1 MLHKDYTPE
10 KVAVRVSRIAIGKTE
25 VNQLAWCKQ
34 FIATEEADGR
44 FSVLMKLD
52 LIPYAVAEEGDGWGA
67 CLAGVGPFQTRESS
81 LRADDNTL
89 VEVTDDPT
97 DPNFGRILAIK
108 HLSTPEEWAAVEN
121 DFPGQIMY
129 QGKFMSYVRDNL
141 PQVLGQVQRYH
152 IAQADAMGRFAK

>member
-1 MLHKDYTPE
+1 MPHKDYISE
-10 KVAVRVSRIAIGKTE
+10 NVAVRVSRIVIGKTE

-34 FIATEEADGR
+34 FITTEEADGQ

-52 LIPYAVAEEGDGWGA
+52 LIPYAVQEEGDGWGE

-97 DPNFGRILAIK
+97 DPHFGRILAIR
-108 HLSTPEEWAAVEN
+108 HISTPEEWAAAEAY
-121 DFPGQIMY
+121 PGQIMY
-129 QGKFMSYVRDNL
+129 QGKFMKYLRDHV

-152 IAQADAMGRFAK
+152 IAQADAMGRFAQ